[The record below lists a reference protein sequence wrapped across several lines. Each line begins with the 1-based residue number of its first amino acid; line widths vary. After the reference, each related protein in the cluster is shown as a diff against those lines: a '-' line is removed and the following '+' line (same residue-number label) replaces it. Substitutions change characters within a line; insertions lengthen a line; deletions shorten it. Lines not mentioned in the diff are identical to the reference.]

1 LKPANVLF
9 TEDGQPKIADFGLAK
24 RLDVRQ
30 DETRA
35 DCLLGT
41 PAYMA
46 PEQATVQTGKVG
58 PATDVYA
65 LGAICYQLL
74 TGKPPLV
81 GATFTETLDMVRF
94 QDPVDP
100 RQFNPKVPRDLETIC
115 LKCLKKDPA
124 KRYESA
130 QELADDLDRFL
141 NGEPIHARPVSAG
154 ERACLWVKRR
164 PALAGMIVLGVLL
177 LTGTFAWVLQ
187 QWQKAENARLAE
199 VQRRKEE
206 RLEQARNFQGF
217 IDELRALYAS
227 AVVAKVE
234 PAGFRIVHDYQK
246 KEKAIPVWAT
256 FVHELSTRVSERQR
270 GLRTRLYSDYPF
282 PWRTDGGPHD
292 DFERE
297 ALQAL
302 RANPRQPFY
311 RFEDYQGVPSLR
323 FASAD
328 VMHKACVRCHNEHPA
343 SRKRDWREGDVRG
356 VLELILSLD

>member
-1 LKPANVLF
+1 
-9 TEDGQPKIADFGLAK
+9 
-24 RLDVRQ
+24 
-30 DETRA
+30 
-35 DCLLGT
+35 
-41 PAYMA
+41 
-46 PEQATVQTGKVG
+46 
-58 PATDVYA
+58 
-65 LGAICYQLL
+65 
-74 TGKPPLV
+74 
-81 GATFTETLDMVRF
+81 
-94 QDPVDP
+94 
-100 RQFNPKVPRDLETIC
+100 
-115 LKCLKKDPA
+115 
-124 KRYESA
+124 
-130 QELADDLDRFL
+130 
-141 NGEPIHARPVSAG
+141 
-154 ERACLWVKRR
+154 
-164 PALAGMIVLGVLL
+164 LGVLL

-311 RFEDYQGVPSLR
+311 RFEDYHGVPSLR

-328 VMHKACVRCHNEHPA
+328 VMHKACVRCHNEHPD